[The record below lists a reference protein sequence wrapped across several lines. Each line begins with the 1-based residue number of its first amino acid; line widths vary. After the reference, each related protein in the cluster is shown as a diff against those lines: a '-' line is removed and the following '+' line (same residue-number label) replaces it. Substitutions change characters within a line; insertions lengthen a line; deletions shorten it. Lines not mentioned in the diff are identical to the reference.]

1 MDTHD
6 TRPTYSDPIVVRTLG
21 TELPL
26 TLGVERAARM
36 VGIGRSSMYAAIKRG
51 DIPTTRINGRIV
63 VLTVPLLHR
72 MGVEVERR

>member
-6 TRPTYSDPIVVRTLG
+6 TQPTYSDPIAVRVLG

-26 TLGVERAARM
+26 TLGVERAARL

-51 DIPTTRINGRIV
+51 EIPTTRINGRIV
-63 VLTVPLLHR
+63 VLTVPLLQR
-72 MGVEVERR
+72 MGVEAEQR